1 MCVQMHVIVHEWVSM
16 CVCCK
21 ALLLVQKYY
30 FLTLFPIFCAKI
42 KNIKVIVSDPDI
54 RKKQLKISLF
64 CDGGIAD
71 S

>member
-21 ALLLVQKYY
+21 ALLLVQNQVIIFLLCSLY
-30 FLTLFPIFCAKI
+30 FVL
-42 KNIKVIVSDPDI
+42 VSDPDI

-71 S
+71 SW